1 MSSVAESVV
10 ADDLSPF
17 ESFEL
22 VRTEEVQS
30 LNLTMIEY
38 RHRKTGAVHYHLA
51 TDNDENVFLVA
62 LRTVPTDSCGVAHIL
77 EHTSLCGSE
86 RYPVRDPF
94 FMMIR
99 RSLNTFMNA
108 FTSSDWTAYPFASQ
122 NCKDFNNLLD
132 VYLDAVFLARLDSL
146 DFAQEGHRLEF
157 ETADDASSDLV
168 YKGVVFNEMKG
179 AMSSPVSAVY
189 DLLNRYLFPTNTYH
203 FNSGGDPA
211 SIPDLSY
218 EQLTSFYK
226 THYHP
231 SNAVFMTYGNMSPRV
246 HQQTFEEKA
255 LSRFDALGVEIS
267 VPDEKRYLSP
277 LKIEESYAIDLQDES
292 ETLDNKTHHVIA
304 WLLGHSTD
312 IEERLRLQ
320 LLSDVLMDNS
330 ASPLMLAL
338 ETTDIGTSPSRL
350 CGVEEGNREMSFM
363 CGIEGSNPDQV
374 DAFETLVIETL
385 EKVVAEGV
393 PQENVEAMLH
403 QLELSQR
410 EVGGGGYPYGLQLIL
425 AGLSTA
431 IHRGDPVA
439 SLNIDP
445 VLAKLRE
452 EIKDRQFIPRLIQE
466 NILDNQHR
474 VLLTVKPDPELNKKR
489 QQAEAAQLQTIKG
502 NLSDSEKTDIISL
515 AQRLADRQEEKDDE
529 SILPKVGLEDVPET
543 LHVAKGEEKTV
554 LEAKASFYPQGTNG
568 IVYEQVVFQMP
579 ALEPALLNVLP
590 LYTRFVTELGIG
602 GKNYLEVQTIQAQ
615 CTGGLSAYSAI
626 RGAIDDEQ
634 NVSGNVVFSSK
645 ALVNNIQP
653 MSELLWQTIQQV
665 EFTEYDRLSELVAQ
679 QRAQMDQSVTGGGH
693 GLAMLA
699 ASSGMSPAA
708 ALGHQTTGLEGIKLL
723 RKLDDSFRDKDS
735 GAANIKLFAAQLSQL
750 HQKIMQS
757 EKQFLVVGE
766 QEVFAECEQVLEK
779 QWARSEIKNVDAK
792 AFSLPSIRSKV
803 EQIWV
808 TSTQVSFCS
817 RVYPT
822 VAVEHKDAAAL
833 TILGGYLRNGFLHT
847 AIREKGGAYGGGAM
861 QDSAGACFKFFSYRD
876 PRMSETLQDFDQ
888 SIDWLLNET
897 HEPRLLEEAILGVVS
912 DIDKPSSPAGEA
924 KTAFHNDMS
933 GRTEEQRR
941 RFRLNILKVSQEDL
955 IRVGTTYFNKDKA
968 STAIIT
974 NKATFEREG
983 DLGFK
988 VIHL

>member
-1 MSSVAESVV
+1 MSTVAESVV
-10 ADDLSPF
+10 SDDLTPF
-17 ESFEL
+17 ESFEF

-30 LNLTMIEY
+30 LNLTMVEY

-62 LRTVPTDSCGVAHIL
+62 LRTVPTDSSGVAHIL

-122 NCKDFNNLLD
+122 NSKDFKNLLD

-157 ETADDASSDLV
+157 ETADDASSNLV

-211 SIPDLSY
+211 CIPDLSY
-218 EQLTSFYK
+218 DELTSFYK

-231 SNAVFMTYGNMSPRV
+231 SNAVFMTYGNMLPRD
-246 HQQTFEEKA
+246 HQQTFEDRA
-255 LSRFDALGVEIS
+255 LSRFDALGVDIS

-277 LKIEESYAIDLQDES
+277 VKVEESYAIDLQDES
-292 ETLDNKTHHVIA
+292 ETLENKTHHVIA

-338 ETTDIGTSPSRL
+338 ETTDLGTSPSRL
-350 CGVEEGNREMSFM
+350 CGLEDGNREMSFM
-363 CGIEGSNPDQV
+363 CGIEGSNPEQV
-374 DAFETLVIETL
+374 DAFEALVIETL
-385 EKVVAEGV
+385 EKVVKDGV

-445 VLAKLRE
+445 VLEKLRE
-452 EIKDRQFIPRLIQE
+452 EIKDRQFIPRLIQTL
-466 NILDNQHR
+466 ILDNQHR
-474 VLLTVKPDPELNKKR
+474 VLLTVKPDPELNQKR
-489 QQAEAAQLQTIKG
+489 KQAEEAQLQSIKD
-502 NLSDSEKTDIISL
+502 NLSEAESAEIISL
-515 AQRLADRQEEKDDE
+515 TQKLADRQEEQDDE
-529 SILPKVGLEDVPET
+529 SILPKVGLEDVPAT
-543 LHVAKGEEKTV
+543 LDVAKGEEKQ
-554 LEAKASFYPQGTNG
+554 LLGSKASFYPQGTNG
-568 IVYEQVVFQMP
+568 IVYQQVVFQMP
-579 ALEPALLNVLP
+579 ALEPELLNVLP
-590 LYTRFVTELGIG
+590 FYTRFVTELGIA
-602 GKNYLEVQTIQAQ
+602 GKSYLEVQAIQAQ

-626 RGAIDDEQ
+626 RGAIDNEQ
-634 NVSGNVVFSSK
+634 DVSGNVVFSTK
-645 ALVNNIQP
+645 ALVSNVEP
-653 MSELLWQTIQQV
+653 MAKLLWQTIQQV
-665 EFTEYDRLSELVAQ
+665 EFNEYDRISELVAQ
-679 QRAQMDQSVTGGGH
+679 QRSQMDQSITGGGH

-699 ASSGMSPAA
+699 ASAGMSPAA
-708 ALGHQTTGLEGIKLL
+708 ALGHHTTGLEGIKLL
-723 RKLDDSFRDKDS
+723 RDLDDSFRDKDA
-735 GAANIKLFAAQLSQL
+735 GAENIKAFTDKLMTL
-750 HQKIMQS
+750 HGKVIRS

-766 QEVFAECEQVLEK
+766 QEHFNTCEQVLAQ
-779 QWARSEIKNVDAK
+779 QWAKSESQEVGP
-792 AFSLPSIRSKV
+792 AFSLPSIRDKV
-803 EQIWV
+803 EQMWV
-808 TSTQVSFCS
+808 TSTQVNFCA

-822 VAVEHKDAAAL
+822 VAVEHPDSAAL
-833 TILGGYLRNGFLHT
+833 TVLGGYLRNGYLHT
-847 AIREKGGAYGGGAM
+847 SIREKGGAYGGGAM

-876 PRMSETLQDFDQ
+876 PRMSETLKDFDQ
-888 SIDWLLNET
+888 SIDWLLSES

-924 KTAFHNDMS
+924 KTAFHNNLS

-941 RFRLNILKVSQEDL
+941 RFRLNILNVSQEDL
-955 IRVGTTYFNKDKA
+955 IRVGKTYFSKEAA

-974 NKATFEREG
+974 NKSTHESEG
-983 DLGFK
+983 DLGLQ
-988 VIHL
+988 VISL